1 MITQIQKQE
10 MIVMWIPLLNLPLR
24 TGRSDSFKDPLI
36 SFIFGCKKKYIYELL
51 QLIMA
56 SYSNLI
62 PGSFISKMSFIFV
75 PSCWN
80 SLHKV
85 FKCKPALWMYMFLSK
100 TTLNGIAV
108 PKLISETVTILLYG
122 ACESCLCLF
131 CAWFFIAWSSTKKG
145 RYFLVLDN
153 FYFHYNVFTIFLFKY
168 LSRLSRDNWYFNIS
182 FKNLSCCFC

>member
-1 MITQIQKQE
+1 

-24 TGRSDSFKDPLI
+24 TGQSDSFKDPLI

-75 PSCWN
+75 PSCWM

-100 TTLNGIAV
+100 TTLNPNWFLKPLPYYCTGHARV
-108 PKLISETVTILLYG
+108 AYVCFVHDSSLL
-122 ACESCLCLF
+122 
-131 CAWFFIAWSSTKKG
+131 G
-145 RYFLVLDN
+145 RLQKRK
-153 FYFHYNVFTIFLFKY
+153 IF
-168 LSRLSRDNWYFNIS
+168 SGPR
-182 FKNLSCCFC
+182 